1 MKIIAMFIMISFIP
15 AVVVV
20 AESPSKAPRPIA
32 IFKVDFEDAKDS
44 VARTILR
51 HQRVSHAPKGGH
63 GGTSGIR
70 VAYAGSKRG
79 SDRVVMQFKLAR
91 PVKEASLCFDVLF
104 EEDFQFVKG
113 GKLHGLGPAN
123 PAVGGEKVKPETWSS
138 RLMFHRGGGLKTYH
152 YHQKMSQEY
161 GEGTVVSDF
170 TFQKNRFYRLTWHV
184 RLNEPASATNG
195 FAHLFV
201 DGKRVTENDNL
212 QFRAKDG
219 PHTLIRRFLFS
230 TFHGGSSGRYAPK
243 KPDGTFATVY
253 ARFDNFAVYPGLVVR
268 TREMQKQEER

>member
-1 MKIIAMFIMISFIP
+1 MIPIVL
-15 AVVVV
+15 AAVVV
-20 AESPSKAPRPIA
+20 AESPLKAPEPTA
-32 IFKVDFEDAKDS
+32 LFEVDFEDAKNS
-44 VARTILR
+44 VGRTILR
-51 HQRVSHAPKGGH
+51 HQRVSHAPKRGH
-63 GGTSGIR
+63 GGTTGIR
-70 VAYAGSKRG
+70 VAYTGSKRG

-123 PAVGGEKVKPETWSS
+123 PAVGGERVKPETWSS
-138 RLMFHRGGGLKTYH
+138 RLMFHSGGGLKTYH

-161 GEGTVVSDF
+161 GEGTVVSGF

-201 DGKRVTENDNL
+201 DGKRVTENNNL

-219 PHTLIRRFLFS
+219 PDTLIRRFLFNA
-230 TFHGGSSGRYAPK
+230 FHGGSSSRFAPK
-243 KPDGTFATVY
+243 TSDGKFATVH